1 MSIST
6 GDVMGHSLVGV
17 HLAPIGD
24 VLFAP
29 YSVPQ
34 DELDPIAESFGL
46 EPVKISIGG

>member
-1 MSIST
+1 MVAMSIST

-29 YSVPQ
+29 YGCLLYTSDAA
-34 DELDPIAESFGL
+34 DE
-46 EPVKISIGG
+46 